1 MSVNMKLEPVIQMS
15 FHEKNILR
23 LQQLVVVFM

>member
-23 LQQLVVVFM
+23 LQLVVVFM